1 MSTHETT
8 SAPPG
13 ESRASE
19 VKAAAAEQ
27 SGQVAR
33 TAKEQ
38 ARTVASEAM
47 TQTRRVADEARG
59 RVQGEVSVQRD
70 RLADTLQQVAED
82 LDRMVGSGGGS
93 ETTNRMVQQVAGQV
107 RTLSTWTRE
116 RDGGSMDEV
125 RAFAR
130 NRPMVFIGTA
140 VALGVLAGR
149 ATRGLKEASGSG
161 DTGTGYAEQ
170 GYADTG
176 YGDGGYPD
184 TGYAEAGYTGAVGS
198 AAAAG
203 AAGMDPGYGQGT
215 ESAYPD
221 PREAPF
227 PGAAPPAYTEED
239 LGLPPERASDVRGM
253 PPTGVT
259 HPPVEEEP
267 VGVDETTAWMDP
279 DAGTREEPED
289 GTGRRSAP

>member
-82 LDRMVGSGGGS
+82 LDRMVGSSGGS
-93 ETTNRMVQQVAGQV
+93 ETTNRMVQQVASQV

-116 RDGGSMDEV
+116 RDGRSMDEV

-130 NRPMVFIGTA
+130 SRPMVFIGTA

-149 ATRGLKEASGSG
+149 ATRGLKEVSGSG
-161 DTGTGYAEQ
+161 DTGTAYAEQ

-184 TGYAEAGYTGAVGS
+184 TGYAEAGYTGA
-198 AAAAG
+198 AG
-203 AAGMDPGYGQGT
+203 AAGAVGMDPGHPQGT

-227 PGAAPPAYTEED
+227 PGTAPSGYPEED
-239 LGLPPERASDVRGM
+239 LGLPPERATDVRGM

-259 HPPVEEEP
+259 YPPVEEEP
-267 VGVDETTAWMDP
+267 VVVDETTAWMDP
-279 DAGTREEPED
+279 DAGTGEEPED